1 MFRAAVIG
9 LLFVGGS
16 CLPPVFEARDYTSWT
31 SVASDGQSRRASVNV
46 PFVNGTGDEDNV
58 FLVRLDLHGDA
69 TARGVAQGEL
79 LAEEI
84 QEFALRKLP
93 EFYRS
98 MVLDLD
104 LSKLPTWLAA
114 ILKVEGAK
122 HAPAAFDRALEA
134 VFERQYAYMPPRLLE
149 EMDGIAEGLCR
160 TIGDSCDLAEWKGM
174 VRRVNMLPELIRM
187 TCTMFGAWGNASASG
202 DLVQLRALDFGSGP
216 FANFTVLLVHRPA
229 APAQSFASLAFPGMV
244 GVITGVAEAGVGVS
258 EKVWEVS
265 NATLDVQ
272 PGTYD
277 GETTVFVIRDVLELA
292 TSREEAETYL
302 REANRTWAIF
312 LGLGDASTQKFDVV
326 GYRESDI
333 RIFNPK
339 TISQATSQPTF
350 ESLVYVDRHPQPSA
364 STDLPELL
372 TQLWGN
378 LSLSTARE
386 VCQAHATGDL
396 HNAVYDY
403 GLQKM
408 WISIGRIDAQGN
420 YGPDGSAWKAFNR
433 PYINFDLADLWA

>member
-1 MFRAAVIG
+1 MLRGLVAA
-9 LLFVGGS
+9 LAFVGGS
-16 CLPPVFEARDYTSWT
+16 CLPPVFEAGEYTSWT

-46 PFVNGTGDEDNV
+46 PFVNGTGDDDNV
-58 FLVRLDLHGDA
+58 FLLRLDLYGDA

-84 QEFALRKLP
+84 QEFVERKLP

-98 MVLDLD
+98 MVLDID
-104 LSKLPTWLAA
+104 LSRLPTWLAA
-114 ILKVEGAK
+114 ILKVEGAM

-134 VFERQYAYMPPRLLE
+134 VFEKQLPYMPPRLLE
-149 EMDGIAEGLCR
+149 EMDGIATGLCQ
-160 TIGDSCDLAEWKGM
+160 TIGDSCDVDYWKAAA
-174 VRRVNMLPELIRM
+174 RRVNMLPELIRM

-216 FANFTVLLVHRPA
+216 FANFTVLMVHRPA

-244 GVITGVAEAGVGVS
+244 GVITGIAEAGVGIS

-265 NATLDVQ
+265 NATLDIQ
-272 PGTYD
+272 SGTYD

-292 TSREEAETYL
+292 GSREEAETYL
-302 REANRTWAIF
+302 RAANRTWSIF
-312 LGLGDASTQKFDVV
+312 LGLGDGSTQKFDVV
-326 GYRESDI
+326 GYREDDI
-333 RIFNPK
+333 HVFTPETN
-339 TISQATSQPTF
+339 TQVTSQPSF

-364 STDLPELL
+364 STDLPDLL
-372 TQLWGN
+372 SRLWGN

-403 GLQKM
+403 GEKKM
-408 WISIGRIDAQGN
+408 WISIGRTDAQGN
-420 YGPDGSAWKAFNR
+420 YGPDGAWKAFNR
-433 PYINFDLADLWA
+433 PDLNFDLADLWA